1 MEVHHHTHTDPAH
14 SGISRKKFSHYLW
27 EFLMLFLAVF
37 CGFMAEN
44 FREHYVEHQREKQY
58 MRSLIKDLNQDTTN
72 IQKTITDE
80 ERGIRIADSLIRIFH
95 GNDFKNKTAAI
106 YYFARD
112 FATVPRFFY
121 ITDGTLMQL
130 KNSAGLRLIRKQQ
143 VVDSLQGY
151 YNHYL
156 WLKTNQEL
164 ESDQLDQYRSSM
176 MQIFDVYVFDSMV
189 KGYPEISMPEGEP
202 PLLSKSPVLINEF
215 LMRAHFCK
223 RNKLATKIALT
234 SLKERTRR
242 LITQIKKE
250 YRFE

>member
-1 MEVHHHTHTDPAH
+1 MEVHHHSHTQPK
-14 SGISRKKFSHYLW
+14 RFRHYLW

-37 CGFMAEN
+37 AGFLAEN
-44 FREHYVEHQREKQY
+44 QREHFVEHQREQQY
-58 MRSLIKDLNQDTTN
+58 MRSLIKDLDQDTIN

-80 ERGIRIADSLIRIFH
+80 DRGIRIADSLIRIFRS
-95 GNDFKNKTAAI
+95 NDYKNKTGVI

-112 FATVPRFFY
+112 FATLPRFFY

-130 KNSAGLRLIRKQQ
+130 RNSAGLRLIRKQQ

-164 ESDQLDQYRSSM
+164 ESDQINQYRSSM

-189 KGYPEISMPEGEP
+189 KGYPAISMPEGEP
-202 PLLSKSPVLINEF
+202 PLLSKNPLLINEF

-223 RNKLATKIALT
+223 RNKLATKIALI
-234 SLKERTRR
+234 SLEERTRR

-250 YRFE
+250 YHVE